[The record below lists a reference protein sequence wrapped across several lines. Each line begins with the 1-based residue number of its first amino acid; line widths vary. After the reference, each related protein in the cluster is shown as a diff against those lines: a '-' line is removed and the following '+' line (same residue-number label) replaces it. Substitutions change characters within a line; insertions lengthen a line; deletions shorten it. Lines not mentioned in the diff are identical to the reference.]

1 MDRMANITVEQELKK
16 LQQLLK
22 KEKDED
28 LEQYKLKMTGTSLKD
43 RRRQGVCW
51 YPVHMERTRFDA
63 GERLLVKVSR
73 PPEHKESHM
82 FQSGKLVSLFSNAQ
96 GNTESSETV
105 SGVVNQVGEH
115 HMIITLNSDDA
126 PYWIN
131 DGHLGVQ
138 LLFDENSYREMER
151 TVKFLLKTDDIR
163 VNHLKNVLLGD
174 REAQFDDGEH
184 TVLPGLN
191 PSQNA
196 ALNKV
201 INAYEV
207 AIIHG
212 PPGTGKTTTL
222 IEAILLT
229 LQSESQV
236 LVSAPSNAAVDLLV
250 EKLSDRGINVL
261 RIGHPARVTEE
272 MLGKTL
278 DARVAHHND
287 YKEMKS
293 LRKKSE
299 EYFSLAKKY
308 KRSFGHAEREQRKLM
323 YDEAHSLKD
332 AADQL
337 NFYITNDILS
347 KSQVIASTLVTSNSH
362 IMKGLKFKSVFID
375 EAAQALEPAAWI
387 PIIKSGRVIFAGDHC
402 QLPPTIKSY
411 EAAKEGLEV
420 TLFEKAIKRNK
431 AEVMLSE
438 QYRMNE
444 DIMNFSSRYFY
455 KNQLKANKAVAHW
468 KVFQGDTTVE
478 FIDTAGTGFF
488 EQVDPETRSS
498 YNPEEAQLL
507 KKHFNHYIEQL
518 ETMDKLGEVDDIGII
533 APYKAQVS
541 RLQDMFLSNGA
552 IDEKL
557 KGKVTVN
564 TIDAFQGQ
572 ERDIIYI
579 SLVRSN
585 ESGTIGFLANSR
597 RMNVAMTRA
606 RKKLVIIGDS
616 GTIGQN
622 EFYASFLDYVNEI
635 GAYRSAFEIM

>member
-1 MDRMANITVEQELKK
+1 MGSFTVEQELKK

-22 KEKDED
+22 KEKEED
-28 LEQYKLKMTGTSLKD
+28 LEQYKLKMSGTSLKD

-51 YPVHMERTRFDA
+51 YPVHVEKTQFDA

-73 PPEHKESHM
+73 PPEHKESHL
-82 FQSGKLVSLFSNAQ
+82 FQSGKLVSFFSNAQ
-96 GNTESSETV
+96 GNTEGNETV

-115 HMIITLNSDDA
+115 HMLITLNSDDK
-126 PYWIN
+126 PDWIT
-131 DGHLGVQ
+131 DGQLGVQ

-151 TVKFLLKTDDIR
+151 TLKFLLKTDDHR

-174 REAQFDDGEH
+174 REAQFDEGENI
-184 TVLPGLN
+184 TIQGLN
-191 PSQNA
+191 ESQNA

-201 INAYEV
+201 VNAYEV

-222 IEAILLT
+222 IEAILQT
-229 LQSESQV
+229 LRTETQV
-236 LVSAPSNAAVDLLV
+236 LVCAPSNAAVDLLV
-250 EKLSDRGINVL
+250 DKLSQRGANVL

-278 DARVAHHND
+278 DARIAHHSD
-287 YKEMKS
+287 YKDMKS

-299 EYFSLAKKY
+299 EYFALAKKY
-308 KRSFGHAEREQRKLM
+308 KRSFGHAEREQRKLLF
-323 YDEAHSLKD
+323 DEAHSLKD

-347 KSQVIASTLVTSNSH
+347 KAQVVASTLVTANSH

-411 EAAKEGLEV
+411 QAAKEGLEV
-420 TLFEKAIKRNK
+420 TLFEKAINRNK

-444 DIMNFSSRYFY
+444 TIMNFSSQYFY
-455 KNQLKANKAVAHW
+455 KNKLKANKAVAHW
-468 KVFQGDTTVE
+468 LVFEGDLPIE
-478 FIDTAGTGFF
+478 FIDTAGTGYF

-498 YNPEEAQLL
+498 YNPEEAQILQT
-507 KKHFNHYIEQL
+507 HFNQYLDQINA
-518 ETMDKLGEVDDIGII
+518 MNKWDEVDNIGII

-541 RLQDMFLSNGA
+541 RLQEMFLNNE
-552 IDEKL
+552 DYEKL
-557 KGKVTVN
+557 KGKLSVN

-616 GTIGQN
+616 ATIGQN
-622 EFYASFLDYVNEI
+622 EFYAAFLDYVNEI
-635 GAYRSAFEIM
+635 GAYRSAFELM